1 MNLADFEKRYPGRGM
16 EVKMATATKMAKK
29 MVEQV
34 LEASPKIEQE
44 TDQDNQ
50 DKQKKKS
57 GQQQDRMKQQEVQ
70 ILQRKLQAIRSA
82 PKGIDPSIT
91 AGYEPE
97 GDVIDELTKYAE
109 KTGKKFTTLRK
120 SVTGGNPEVAARNK
134 LPGYNYGGSRQEP
147 KDRGKK
153 PPSPSD
159 EAKKKGVLS
168 PLEHKA
174 ALIRNSKGKAK
185 YFRMDT
191 KRT

>member
-1 MNLADFEKRYPGRGM
+1 MNGTQVGCDDPDPRGNNTTDNL
-16 EVKMATATKMAKK
+16 VKTNLRLMGLKM
-29 MVEQV
+29 
-34 LEASPKIEQE
+34 S
-44 TDQDNQ
+44 
-50 DKQKKKS
+50 
-57 GQQQDRMKQQEVQ
+57 
-70 ILQRKLQAIRSA
+70 
-82 PKGIDPSIT
+82 
-91 AGYEPE
+91 YEPE

-185 YFRMDT
+185 DFRMDT